1 MTYYPGITDREF
13 MRVNYNDLIGYARWI
28 LQRRG
33 ISLMDDEIRSLLD
46 IWYVKGRV
54 AGILRSYSR
63 HGSTIESYIRFCL
76 DRSMLQVINQSKVDR
91 WYDHLIS
98 LDERAI
104 LRDEREVDLHE
115 TIGEYDCA
123 YEYADA
129 RMDVHAFLRWCS
141 QGHVYSWKAKLRVM
155 RLLRTYEVRELSD
168 LMGVS
173 RQNVHGLLAGIR
185 QDYRDF
191 QALQASLC

>member
-76 DRSMLQVINQSKVDR
+76 DRSMLQVINDSKINR
-91 WYDHLIS
+91 WYDHLTS
-98 LDERAI
+98 LDERVTN
-104 LRDEREVDLHE
+104 DEGHITTMHE
-115 TIGEYDCA
+115 TIGVRDFAFEYS
-123 YEYADA
+123 DA
-129 RMDVHAFLRWCS
+129 RMDVQKFLRWCADR
-141 QGHVYSWKAKLRVM
+141 VYSWRSKLRVM
-155 RLLRTYEVRELSD
+155 RVMTWCDVRDVHAVL
-168 LMGVS
+168 GVS
-173 RQNVHGLLAGIR
+173 RQRVYVLLAGIR
-185 QDYRDF
+185 QDYKDFKTF
-191 QALQASLC
+191 QAGL